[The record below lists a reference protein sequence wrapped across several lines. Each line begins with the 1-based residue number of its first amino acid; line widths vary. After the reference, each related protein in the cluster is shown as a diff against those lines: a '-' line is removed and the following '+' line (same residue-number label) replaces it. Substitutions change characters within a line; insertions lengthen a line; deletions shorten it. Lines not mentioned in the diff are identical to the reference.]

1 MALGEVLHLAGEGA
15 AAADAIREA
24 IDLYEA
30 KENLV
35 SAGRARALLAD
46 LSS

>member
-15 AAADAIREA
+15 PAAEAIREA

-35 SAGRARALLAD
+35 SARSARELLAD